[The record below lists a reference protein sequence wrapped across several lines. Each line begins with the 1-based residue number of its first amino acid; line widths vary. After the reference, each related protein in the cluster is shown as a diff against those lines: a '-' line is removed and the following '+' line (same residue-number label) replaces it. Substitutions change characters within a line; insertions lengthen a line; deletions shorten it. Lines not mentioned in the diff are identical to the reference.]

1 MKVPKPVQQGAKP
14 HNRLRFA
21 ATFGAGLIAAVPLL
35 QLLGVGAERLVGI
48 GKIQSTVEL
57 QAGLINDLQNE
68 KSKLTEKAERL
79 QSQAHQLEL
88 KLYKTESTLALANQQ
103 LAQVSRSLE
112 DYKTLNTQ
120 LDRKVKLTD
129 PCISIQRVIADLEK
143 QLAVEPAWTHSL
155 EGPRR
160 DEAIAQ
166 LQAHQESFR
175 ACLSS
180 SI

>member
-1 MKVPKPVQQGAKP
+1 MKEPKPVQQRAKP

-48 GKIQSTVEL
+48 GKMQSTVEL
-57 QAGLINDLQNE
+57 QAGLITDLQ
-68 KSKLTEKAERL
+68 TEKRKLSEKADQL

-88 KLYKTESTLALANQQ
+88 KLYKSDSNLALANQQ
-103 LAQVSRSLE
+103 LAQATRILE
-112 DYKTLNTQ
+112 DYKALNTQ

-129 PCISIQRVIADLEK
+129 PCVSIQRVIADLEK

-155 EGPRR
+155 KGPRR

-166 LQAHQESFR
+166 LQAHQESLR
-175 ACLSS
+175 ACLSP